1 MKKLTSGIVGALTMA
16 SVASVMVLGSASM
29 AVAQKGYQAE
39 KGWQAEWERVKA
51 AARKEGKVVVNIP
64 PNPTLR
70 KKLEEVMKNK
80 FGIELEL
87 VLARGSRSSRRIAEE
102 HKAGIR
108 YFDVAILS
116 ISVVGPRLRPI
127 GAVEPL
133 WPYLILP
140 EVKDPKYWWGGH
152 IWGDKGKKYNYA
164 PQAYM
169 LDNVWYN
176 SDQVKENEVTSWDDL
191 LKPKFKGKIGL
202 FDPRL
207 GGAGRGIW
215 GFIWEAKGEEYLR
228 KLAAQKLV
236 LGNRRPLAD
245 QLAKGK
251 LAITIGP
258 TYYTFRRFAKAGL
271 PIKSFPKLR
280 EGSYVSI
287 GNGGPVIIA
296 NPPHPNAAKVFVNWL
311 LSREGQDVY
320 NRAHMQ
326 ASRRLDVDTKWM
338 VKFGVRAAKDT
349 LQVKD
354 FHARENQSEKRNAE
368 IRIPALKFAKKL
380 FD

>member
-1 MKKLTSGIVGALTMA
+1 MKKFTSGIVATLTMA
-16 SVASVMVLGSASM
+16 SVASIMVLGSASM
-29 AVAQKGYQAE
+29 AVAQGYVAP
-39 KGWQAEWERVKA
+39 KGWQAEWKRVKA

-64 PNPTLR
+64 PNPALR
-70 KKLEEVMKNK
+70 KALEEVMKNK

-87 VLARGSRSSRRIAEE
+87 VLARGSRSSRRIADE
-102 HKAGIR
+102 HKAGIH

-116 ISVVGPRLRPI
+116 IAQVGPRLRPI

-152 IWGDKGKKYNYA
+152 IWGDKGKKYTYA
-164 PQAYM
+164 NCAYM

-215 GFIWEAKGEEYLR
+215 GFIWEAKGEEYLK

-236 LGNRRPLAD
+236 LGDRRPLAD

-258 TYYTFRRFAKAGL
+258 THYTFRKFLKAGL
-271 PIKSFPKLR
+271 PIKSFPKMR

-311 LSREGQDVY
+311 LSREGQKVY
-320 NRAHMQ
+320 SNTHTQ
-326 ASRRLDVDTKWM
+326 ATRRLDVDTKGL

-349 LQVKD
+349 LVPAD
-354 FHARENQSEKRNAE
+354 FHSRENQSEKRNAE